1 MILPVHRQLRDHLS
15 RVIATL
21 YSLDLTSLPTLVL
34 DYPPNRDLGD
44 LGTPAAFELARR
56 LRKAP
61 RAIAQ
66 EVAGAFGTLQGVRQ
80 VTAAPNGYLNFFLER
95 PAFLLERLGPS
106 APQTRGDAGKAIVEH
121 TAINPNKAA
130 HIGHLRNA
138 ALGDTLVRVLR
149 FNSVPVE
156 VQNYIDDTG
165 VQVADVVVGFRVLEG
180 KTLAEVR
187 AVADTTRFDY
197 YCWDLY
203 ARVTE
208 WYEQDKARTEVRA
221 RTLHDIEHGGNE
233 DAGLAAFIADRI
245 VRCHL
250 ATMARMNVDY
260 DLLTW
265 EGDILRLKFW
275 AQAFEVLKAK
285 QAVYLRQD
293 GRLAGCWVM
302 AIQEDGESTPNARL
316 RQGSG
321 EARRSAFGAE
331 AAQLPTPKDQEPGTK
346 HQAPSLPTP
355 TAGGEEDEDEER
367 EKVIVRS
374 NGVVTYVGK
383 DIAYQFWKLGL
394 LGRDFQY
401 RVFARRPQGPLWA
414 TASSDGVQDHPA
426 YGGASCVYNVIDVRQ
441 SYLQKLLKQALIAVG
456 HPEGAERSHHFS
468 YEMVALS
475 HATARELG
483 FAPPPDSEDAKRPF
497 VEVSGRKGLG
507 VKADDLLDTVIRKA
521 GAEVSKRNP
530 ELAEAEVARTA
541 GLIGIAAVRYFL
553 IKFSRG
559 KVIAFDLDEAL
570 SFEGE
575 SGPYIQYA
583 VVRINNIFRKLQ
595 ERDKLDEAALLGSL
609 DALDPGEL
617 TGHGGGHEL
626 WALVLEASR
635 LDEVVEQ
642 VIRSLEF
649 SVLAKYA
656 FGLAQGF
663 NAYYNLHPSKSSILN
678 EERDHVRRWRAAA
691 VIYLR
696 DQLTRALD
704 LMGIGVPGRM

>member
-1 MILPVHRQLRDHLS
+1 MILPVHDSLRA
-15 RVIATL
+15 RVARVVATL
-21 YSLDLTSLPTLVL
+21 YSLDEAALPPLVL
-34 DYPPNRDLGD
+34 EYPPSRELGD
-44 LGTPAAFELARR
+44 LGTPLAFELARR

-61 RAIAQ
+61 RVIAQ
-66 EVAGAFGTLQGVRQ
+66 EIAAAFGDVEGVHQ
-80 VTAAPNGYLNFFLER
+80 TVAAPNGYLNFFLDR
-95 PAFLLERLGPS
+95 PTFLLQRLAGRDIIVQQ
-106 APQTRGDAGKAIVEH
+106 AAAGKAIVEH

-130 HIGHLRNA
+130 HIGHLRNS

-149 FNSVPVE
+149 FRGITVE

-165 VQVADVVVGFRVLEG
+165 VQVADVVVGFRVLEN
-180 KTLAEVR
+180 KTLDQIREI
-187 AVADTTRFDY
+187 ADTTRFDY

-208 WYEQDKARTEVRA
+208 WYGDDQERLAVRA
-221 RTLHDIEHGGNE
+221 QTLHDIEHGGNDNAE
-233 DAGLAAFIADRI
+233 AAAFIADRI

-250 ATMARMNVDY
+250 QTMARMNVDY

-275 AQAFEVLKAK
+275 AQAFDVLKAK
-285 QAVYLRQD
+285 GAVYLRTS

-302 AIQEDGESTPNARL
+302 PIQEDLEGNPKSQVPNPKSQGEGAERAELESAERAEAE
-316 RQGSG
+316 G
-321 EARRSAFGAE
+321 EAAE
-331 AAQLPTPKDQEPGTK
+331 EAD
-346 HQAPSLPTP
+346 
-355 TAGGEEDEDEER
+355 ER

-394 LGRDFQY
+394 LGRDFKY
-401 RVFARRPQGPLWA
+401 RIFMERPPHGVASGGSLRQTPLWA
-414 TASSDGVQDHPA
+414 TCSSGGDSNHPMF
-426 YGGASCVYNVIDVRQ
+426 GGAAYVYNVIDVRQ

-483 FAPPPDSEDAKRPF
+483 YAPPPDAEEAKRPF

-507 VKADDLLDTVIRKA
+507 VKADDLLDTMIRKA
-521 GAEVSKRNP
+521 GEEVAKRNP
-530 ELAEAEVARTA
+530 DFSQADRERTA
-541 GLIGIAAVRYFL
+541 RQIAIAAARYFL
-553 IKFSRG
+553 IKYSRG

-575 SGPYIQYA
+575 SGPYVQYA
-583 VVRINNIFRKLQ
+583 VVRANNIFQKLQ
-595 ERDKLDEAALLGSL
+595 QRDGLDEASLLTSL
-609 DALDPGEL
+609 PDVPAAEL
-617 TGHGGGHEL
+617 TGDNGSHEL
-626 WALVLEASR
+626 WALVLESAR
-635 LDEVVEQ
+635 LDEIVEQ

-656 FGLAQGF
+656 FSLAQAF
-663 NAYYNLHPSKSSILN
+663 NAFYHRSQILN
-678 EERDHVRRWRAAA
+678 EERDDVRRWRAAA

-704 LMGIGVPGRM
+704 LMGVSVPARM